1 MKPRLFVS
9 RGFKLRVRAF
19 RGFAVC
25 ALRVSGVVSFRVCGL
40 RNHGLEMRSNR
51 RMVPMTIFIEAG
63 AEKLTAMVLASRRM
77 YHHQDGGPDP

>member
-1 MKPRLFVS
+1 MFR
-9 RGFKLRVRAF
+9 RGFKFRVRAL
-19 RGFAVC
+19 RGFTVF

-40 RNHGLEMRSNR
+40 RNQGLEMRSNR

-63 AEKLTAMVLASRRM
+63 AEKLTATVLASRFM